1 MPNYIPYLLLTSISI
16 IVLVSILIRKKDLS
30 YVTYYFFIAGL
41 AYVFEY
47 VILILL
53 KSYTYNPNVVKI
65 NVYDNLIGDLSSQAF
80 SVPAA
85 AILATA
91 FRLRI
96 SGILALVVVFI
107 GVEELFQYLQ
117 IYEHKWWRTYYT
129 AIFLTATFFLAQ
141 WIYPLIMKYKL
152 IRYVALYFSL
162 IFFLSN
168 GIFLL
173 FLSFPEFYFHIGWF
187 QNKYRDSITFS
198 TMLLMGKSFVLL
210 LSYYFKKFSIF
221 GVLLLFVFVDY
232 YLVKCDILFVP
243 AVSIHALLFITMT
256 SSYIFLMVIDY
267 IWIKKRIRNVI

>member
-1 MPNYIPYLLLTSISI
+1 MPNYIPYLFLTSISI

-53 KSYTYNPNVVKI
+53 KSYIYKPNVVKI

-85 AILATA
+85 AIFATA
-91 FRLRI
+91 FRLRV
-96 SGILALVVVFI
+96 SVILALVVVFI

-129 AIFLTATFFLAQ
+129 AIFLIATFFLAQ
-141 WIYPLIMKYKL
+141 WFYPLIMKYKF

-187 QNKYRDSITFS
+187 QNKYRDSIAFS
-198 TMLLMGKSFVLL
+198 TMLLFGKSFVLL
-210 LSYYFKKFSIF
+210 LSYYFKRFTIF
-221 GVLLLFVFVDY
+221 GVLLLFVLVDY

-267 IWIKKRIRNVI
+267 IWIKKESEM